1 MVKTFSR
8 RRGQLHT
15 GLASFSGQT
24 VTMVTKMK
32 RNKLTAHRN
41 SVITY
46 YEDDELVSMAK
57 RYCNNPK
64 YCRFGNFRVTFISRI
79 FHFRIIHN
87 FLNSRALFE

>member
-1 MVKTFSR
+1 M
-8 RRGQLHT
+8 

-57 RYCNNPK
+57 RYCNNLQ
-64 YCRFGNFRVTFISRI
+64 YSD
-79 FHFRIIHN
+79 
-87 FLNSRALFE
+87 